1 MSLATILKTLTPL
14 TTGIKSTR
22 AGFNQPLEPIH
33 YPEEAYT
40 TKYIEQ
46 GFEKWLSE
54 VRSAIDEQ
62 LQLYG
67 LFQQALSGL
76 LYLMR

>member
-1 MSLATILKTLTPL
+1 
-14 TTGIKSTR
+14 
-22 AGFNQPLEPIH
+22 LEPIH